1 MAKKHNQEVYDFV
14 ASHVK
19 GITCEELTRLTN
31 EALGTNFTVTAM
43 HSYKTNHKLTSGIRY
58 NGSDKKK
65 KLFPDEIDKFIRENA
80 PGMYNKDLT
89 ELVNKTFGTNYT
101 KNQVDCYKTNH
112 HISSGL
118 TGYFEKGHVPKN
130 KGKKMNP
137 EQYKKCAGTMF
148 KKGNVPHNHRPVG
161 SERVGKD
168 GYIQVKVADPNKWKQ
183 KHVVIYEEHYGS
195 ISKGNK
201 VIFLDRNIRNFNI
214 ENLACVTSAVLVR
227 LNQNH
232 RISECPEVTKTGIAL
247 EKYRETIRQKRKE
260 NGDKRKN

>member
-1 MAKKHNQEVYDFV
+1 MVKKYNQEVYNFV

-19 GITCEELTRLTN
+19 GITCEELVNLTN
-31 EALGTNFTVTAM
+31 KTFGTEFTVTKM
-43 HSYKTNHKLTSGIRY
+43 QSYKRNHGLKSDLRC
-58 NGSDKKK
+58 NGSCKR
-65 KLFPDEIDKFIRENA
+65 KLFPDEIEKFIRANA

-101 KNQVDCYKTNH
+101 KNQIDCYKTNH

-148 KKGNVPHNHRPVG
+148 KKGNIPHNHRPVG

-168 GYIQVKVADPNKWKQ
+168 GYMQVKVAEPKKWKQ
-183 KHVVIYEEHYGS
+183 KHVVIYEEHYGP
-195 ISKGNK
+195 IPKGNK

-214 ENLACVTSAVLVR
+214 ENLACVTSAELAR

-232 RISECPEVTKTGIAL
+232 RISEFSEVTKAGIVL

-260 NGDKRKN
+260 NGDKRKNN

>member
-1 MAKKHNQEVYDFV
+1 MVKKYSQEVYDFV
-14 ASHVK
+14 AAHVK
-19 GITCEELTRLTN
+19 GITCEELTRITN
-31 EALGTNFTVTAM
+31 EALGTNFTVCAM
-43 HSYKTNHKLTSGIRY
+43 YSYKTNHKLKSGIRY
-58 NGSDKKK
+58 NGSKARSI
-65 KLFPDEIDKFIRENA
+65 FPPEIAQFIKENVA
-80 PGMYNKDLT
+80 GKYNKDLT
-89 ELVNKTFGTNYT
+89 ELVNKKFGTNYT
-101 KNQVDCYKTNH
+101 IKQIDHYKTNH
-112 HISSGL
+112 KIFSGL

-168 GYIQVKVADPNKWKQ
+168 GYMQVKVADPNKWKQ

-195 ISKGNK
+195 IPKGNK

-214 ENLACVTSAVLVR
+214 ENLACVTSAELVR

-232 RISECPEVTKTGIAL
+232 RISEFPEVTKAGIAL

-260 NGDKRKN
+260 NGDKRKNN

>member
-1 MAKKHNQEVYDFV
+1 MVKKYNQEVYDFV

-118 TGYFEKGHVPKN
+118 TGHFEKGHVPKN
-130 KGKKMNP
+130 KGKKMSKS
-137 EQYKKCAGTMF
+137 QYEKCADTMF
-148 KKGNVPHNHRPVG
+148 KKGHMPHNHRPVG
-161 SERVGKD
+161 SEREGKD
-168 GYIQVKVADPNKWKQ
+168 GYLEIKVAEPKKWVG
-183 KHVVIYEEHYGS
+183 KHKAIYEEHFGPVP
-195 ISKGNK
+195 KGYK
-201 VIFLDRNIRNFNI
+201 VIFLDSNKRNFDIN
-214 ENLACVTSAVLVR
+214 NLACVSSAELAR

-232 RISECPEVTKTGIAL
+232 RISEFPEVTKTGIVL